1 MKKMKK
7 GMWAVVGF
15 VVALIL
21 VSTTA
26 AVLASAETWKN
37 PSEYAEVEGQPNELR
52 WRPLGTMRNPTCG
65 ANGPMGYAS
74 VHECIMEYLESID
87 LTEEQLDEVEA
98 KLDEIAAL
106 QEEIRGKVAELREQ
120 GATREEIRA
129 EIEPLMEE
137 MKNLHAELVELLVS
151 FGVDISTLRE
161 ECAPPRPHRR
171 GFRRPRH

>member
-1 MKKMKK
+1 MKKRML
-7 GMWAVVGF
+7 AVMVS
-15 VVALIL
+15 VVVLVLI
-21 VSTTA
+21 STTA
-26 AVLASAETWKN
+26 AVLASAETWNN
-37 PSEYAEVEGQPNELR
+37 PSEYAEVEGRPYELG
-52 WRPLGTMRNPTCG
+52 WRSFGTMQNPTCG

-74 VHECIMEYLESID
+74 IHECIMEYLESTG

-98 KLDEIAAL
+98 KLDEIATL

-137 MKNLHAELVELLVS
+137 MKNLHGELVELLVS
-151 FGVDISTLRE
+151 FGVDMSSLRE

-171 GFRRPRH
+171 GFRRPRR